1 MESRTGLSWS
11 GYSFLLLSHF
21 LKVSPTQFV
30 FELLKVATP
39 IPESQRISLMGD
51 AEIAFSKLG
60 KPKEDGAEP
69 SKLEAQAALI
79 LKAWWFQ
86 TLLAICFIWA
96 KREVIDYSQGG
107 NLDEDE
113 DDEDED

>member
-1 MESRTGLSWS
+1 M
-11 GYSFLLLSHF
+11 
-21 LKVSPTQFV
+21 SPTQFV

-39 IPESQRISLMGD
+39 IPESQRMSLMGD

-60 KPKEDGAEP
+60 KTKEDGAEC
-69 SKLEAQAALI
+69 SKIETQASSI

-96 KREVIDYSQGG
+96 KREVMDYVAGV
-107 NLDEDE
+107 NADEDE
-113 DDEDED
+113 DEYENED

>member
-1 MESRTGLSWS
+1 L
-11 GYSFLLLSHF
+11 
-21 LKVSPTQFV
+21 SPTQFV

-39 IPESQRISLMGD
+39 IPESQRVSLMGD

-69 SKLEAQAALI
+69 GKLEAQAAAI

-96 KREVIDYSQGG
+96 KREVIDYTQGG
-107 NLDEDE
+107 GSDDDD
-113 DDEDED
+113 DDEEEED